1 MDHVKQIF
9 GDAVDFKDAKEKVLK
24 DVDAFILLT
33 EWKQFKNPDWSW
45 VAKEMKGTQVYDG
58 RNIFEPRDVQ
68 AAGLKYQGIG
78 RGRV

>member
-9 GDAVDFKDAKEKVLK
+9 GDAVDFKDAKRVLK

-45 VAKEMKGTQVYDG
+45 VAKEMKGTQV
-58 RNIFEPRDVQ
+58 
-68 AAGLKYQGIG
+68 
-78 RGRV
+78 